1 MSTMNDTVPYTVPRE
16 RGGWRAIVLAVLMHL
31 FLLLFLWVG
40 VRWQNETPQTV
51 EAEVWSPQAREA
63 APLPVPPPP
72 AEPVKAPE
80 PKPEPRPEP
89 KPVVK
94 EPPKPA
100 VEEPPVVKPDIAL
113 EQEKKRKALEKKKA
127 EEDLAKLKQKQKEE
141 ADKLAKARLE
151 EDRLKKEKLDR
162 EKLEKEKLEKEK
174 LAKDK
179 AEKEKLEKDKA
190 EKLAKAEKADK
201 EKKDKAAAEEK
212 RKQAD
217 EKRRQDEAADKMM
230 ADARKAEMARITG
243 GAVGTGG
250 TGDAA
255 RSQGPRG
262 DPSYAARVGSKIKSN
277 IVYIAPEELADN
289 SAVEFVVD
297 LLPDGSIAGM
307 RKTRSSKAP
316 GFDEAVRRAIEKS
329 QPFPKDKTG
338 SVPSSFIG
346 VHRPKD
352 Q

>member
-162 EKLEKEKLEKEK
+162 EKLEKEKL
-174 LAKDK
+174 AKDN

>member
-51 EAEVWSPQAREA
+51 EAEVWSPQPREA
-63 APLPVPPPP
+63 APVPVPPPP
-72 AEPVKAPE
+72 VEPVKAPE
-80 PKPEPRPEP
+80 PKPEP

-94 EPPKPA
+94 EPPKPT

-127 EEDLAKLKQKQKEE
+127 EEELAKLKQKQKEE

-151 EDRLKKEKLDR
+151 EDRLKKEKL
-162 EKLEKEKLEKEK
+162 E
-174 LAKDK
+174 KDK

-190 EKLAKAEKADK
+190 EKLAKAEK

-212 RKQAD
+212 RKQAED
-217 EKRRQDEAADKMM
+217 KRRQEEASEKLMAKARDE
-230 ADARKAEMARITG
+230 EMRRITG
-243 GAVGTGG
+243 GAAGTGG

-255 RSQGPRG
+255 KSQGPRG
-262 DPSYAARVGSKIKSN
+262 DPSYAARVGAKIKSN
-277 IVYIAPEELADN
+277 IVYIAPEELSDN